1 MGQVIVRAKLQQ
13 QHFVGHV
20 GFCAQDNYWQSWS
33 LLPDLSAYLTT
44 VGRPRSV
51 PSPARWSI
59 RFFNPARTRN
69 KVSAV
74 AWVSCVWEKPTAHRP
89 LYPRSASASRS
100 GRRQGRRHFAKL
112 LDRIARIDVLI
123 AGDWAVAPLAD
134 TERRDLLEICDDRYA
149 TRSTILAVCNTS
161 ALTDYIRSKRSRFIT
176 LFQALTKSR
185 TNFSF
190 PSSAA

>member
-1 MGQVIVRAKLQQ
+1 MACALTHKAIRDGFTALYTRAPR
-13 QHFVGHV
+13 
-20 GFCAQDNYWQSWS
+20 
-33 LLPDLSAYLTT
+33 LLRDL
-44 VGRPRSV
+44 
-51 PSPARWSI
+51 
-59 RFFNPARTRN
+59 
-69 KVSAV
+69 AV
-74 AWVSCVWEKPTAHRP
+74 ARVDGTS
-89 LYPRSASASRS
+89 
-100 GRRQGRRHFAKL
+100 AKL